1 MIKPVFLTDLDD
13 TLFQSRRKL
22 KNILDASLLRVGALD
37 RKSSPHSYMTEE
49 QFMLVD
55 WLLTHAE
62 VIPVTAR
69 NTEQFGRVQLPFN
82 SWRIVSHGA
91 VILTPEGLVDECWQ
105 SHMLAELMP
114 YRDQLRTLE
123 ELSERL
129 IAFHGIDARVRI
141 DYEYGDVPVFLIIKH
156 QNHDRLDEL
165 NVLAEALIQEND
177 FHRDQNVHI
186 QESFYIHHNNNNLT
200 LLPNCVDK
208 GLATRHLLQRLRAE
222 RGIFP
227 VIGLGDSLSDYRFM
241 QLCDWFGMPQ
251 KGQFADTLMTTL
263 FGAVNNE

>member
-22 KNILDASLLRVGALD
+22 AGTADISLSSLRVSALD
-37 RKSSPHSYMTEE
+37 RKSSPHSYMTEK
-49 QFMLVD
+49 QSMLVD
-55 WLLTHAE
+55 WLLAHAE

-69 NTEQFGRVQLPFN
+69 NTEQLNRVQIPFR

-91 VILTPEGLVDECWQ
+91 VILTPEGSVDEHWQ
-105 SHMLAELMP
+105 AHMLSELMS
-114 YRDQLRTLE
+114 YRDQLG
-123 ELSERL
+123 ELAHLSHRL
-129 IAFHGIDARVRI
+129 IASYGMEAWARL
-141 DYEYGDVPVFLIIKH
+141 DDEYGDVPVFLIIKH
-156 QNHDRLDEL
+156 RHHDRLNEL
-165 NVLAEALIQEND
+165 NRLVQAFAQENHFQQNFY
-177 FHRDQNVHI
+177 FHQ
-186 QESFYIHHNNNNLT
+186 NNNNLT
-200 LLPNCVDK
+200 VLPKCVDK

-227 VIGLGDSLSDYRFM
+227 VIGLGDSLSDHRFM

-251 KGQFADTLMTTL
+251 QSQFADTLMTAL